1 MLSALLVLC
10 WLCSSGAQWAG
21 VLAQPAQH
29 AERQVGHTSPPIPP
43 DPGLTDVILT
53 SSSASSQTTSSTASS
68 STSSHVMTSTSSAQ
82 TPSSTESQFVMNAV
96 KNMTTC
102 ASGIITW
109 NYNGSSANILLSITN
124 VGVLDPYPQRDFTRR
139 QNTAGQDVTVTLT
152 NTSAILNSWAWP
164 QVNQSQGWYTI
175 QGSVASLK
183 ASSTAFFISNGSD
196 TSCLLSSSSSS
207 SSSSPGPTSTATAVE
222 TYTRTPSVG
231 EIVGVVVGTL
241 AGLVILVL
249 AIAYYLRRR
258 RRSPTRGSKPK
269 QNVGRRW
276 SSLRSNDSAARSL
289 AGGNDNSTHSH
300 GHSESLG
307 EMLIVGKTSDT
318 TTTQG
323 SDEFSG
329 SHGEE
334 HEEEHEEKVVHPHS
348 PRGMIP
354 LDAIDTPLPRH
365 NRRISVQSL
374 QGPYPLL
381 DPSFRGDVG
390 PIRVSSTRYSK
401 QNLELQAARIRSS
414 MDSTMYLRTERF
426 SLPAVAAPTPPTPTS
441 PSRGRDEYPPSP
453 GTATSARRSPSA
465 GAATA
470 RRASRKPVPYYDAS
484 EFHDDL
490 RSAADNQSTLTAGES
505 SHSHGTESLSPLH
518 SMSGLSHNRIHYL
531 IPDMPPPRNE

>member
-82 TPSSTESQFVMNAV
+82 TPSSTQSQFVMNAV

-102 ASGIITW
+102 GSGIITW

-124 VGVLDPYPQRDFTRR
+124 VGVLDPYPQRDLTRR

-152 NTSAILNSWAWP
+152 NISAILNSWTWP
-164 QVNQSQGWYTI
+164 Q
-175 QGSVASLK
+175 
-183 ASSTAFFISNGSD
+183 D
-196 TSCLLSSSSSS
+196 
-207 SSSSPGPTSTATAVE
+207 PTSTATAVE

-289 AGGNDNSTHSH
+289 AGGNDSSTHSH

-307 EMLIVGKTSDT
+307 EMLIVGKTSET

-323 SDEFSG
+323 SDEVFR
-329 SHGEE
+329 
-334 HEEEHEEKVVHPHS
+334 K
-348 PRGMIP
+348 GMIP
-354 LDAIDTPLPRH
+354 LDAIDTSLPRH

-390 PIRVSSTRYSK
+390 PIRVSSTHYSK

-414 MDSTMYLRTERF
+414 MESTMYLRTERF
-426 SLPAVAAPTPPTPTS
+426 SLPAAAAPIPLTPTS

-453 GTATSARRSPSA
+453 GAATSARRSPSA
-465 GAATA
+465 GAATT

-490 RSAADNQSTLTAGES
+490 RSTADNQSTLTAGES